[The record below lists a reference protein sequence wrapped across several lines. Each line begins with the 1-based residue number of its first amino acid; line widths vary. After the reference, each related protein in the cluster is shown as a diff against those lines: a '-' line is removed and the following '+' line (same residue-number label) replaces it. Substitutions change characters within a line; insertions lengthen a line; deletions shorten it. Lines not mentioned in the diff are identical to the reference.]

1 MRPNISDVRA
11 WSPEP
16 LRTLSSQLI
25 EADRR
30 VEDILDETRR
40 RADAEFTI
48 WKGAGATAAGA
59 HLSTTLRTSS
69 RISIAVRS
77 IADLYAGAANT
88 LGHAYREARTIAD
101 EAAFSGMTV
110 TDLGEVFPPV
120 PLSPINVA
128 DVLQNNQ
135 YAEAAATFGRN
146 LSVALDT
153 VERDEFDSAAAL
165 AIAFRQLSELLET
178 PPALVSGPII
188 LPDNPTELSNYW
200 NSLSPSEKDALA
212 THYPTIGNR
221 DGLPALDRDYYNR
234 RYLDSLSTSPDRT
247 YAAVASELRP
257 DMYLL
262 ALNTDGHAVIA
273 LGNPDT
279 ADNVATLVPGT
290 GTSLSGIG
298 GDLARTTAMFNSAR
312 AAAPGS
318 ANSVILWS
326 GYDAPPSLPDAGF
339 DSFADGAAPA
349 LDKFQDGLRASHDAP
364 ASHNVV
370 IGHSYGS
377 TVIGAATTGG
387 ASLDVDDL
395 VFVASPGVDADRVSD
410 LRLDSTSA
418 TDMAEHVYATTAFWD
433 PVQLVPKVL
442 GTHGFDPSDP
452 AFGAQI
458 FESAPGSPGLAV
470 HGEYWNAENP
480 ALNTLGRIISGTA

>member
-1 MRPNISDVRA
+1 MRPNISDVHM

-16 LRTLSSQLI
+16 LRRLSSHLI
-25 EADRR
+25 EADRQ
-30 VEDILDETRR
+30 VEDILDEIRR
-40 RADAEFTI
+40 RADAEFTV
-48 WKGAGATAAGA
+48 WKGVGATAAGA
-59 HLSTTLRTSS
+59 HLSGTLRTSS
-69 RISIAVRS
+69 RISIVVRS

-88 LGHAYREARTIAD
+88 LGRAYLEARTIAD
-101 EAAFSGMTV
+101 EASFSGMTV
-110 TDLGEVFPPV
+110 TNIGEVFPPS
-120 PLSPINVA
+120 PLSPINLA
-128 DVLQNNQ
+128 DILQNNQ
-135 YAEAAATFGRN
+135 YAEAAATFGRT
-146 LSVALDT
+146 LSAALDT
-153 VERDEFDSAAAL
+153 VECVEHESDEAL
-165 AIAFRQLSELLET
+165 AIAFRQLAALLEA

-188 LPDNPTELSNYW
+188 LPDNPTELSAYW
-200 NSLSPSEKDALA
+200 NSLSPIEKDSLA
-212 THYPTIGNR
+212 TRFPTIGNR

-257 DMYLL
+257 DMFLL
-262 ALNTDGHAVIA
+262 SLSTDGHAVIA

-326 GYDAPPSLPDAGF
+326 GYNAPPSLPDAGF

-349 LDKFQDGLRASHDAP
+349 LDKFQDGLRASHDGP

-377 TVIGAATTGG
+377 TVIGAATTDG

-410 LRLDSTSA
+410 LRLDSISA
-418 TDMAEHVYATTAFWD
+418 ADMGEHVYATTAFWD

-452 AFGAQI
+452 KFGAQV
-458 FESAPGSPGLAV
+458 FESAPGAPGLSI

-480 ALNTLGRIISGTA
+480 ALNTLGRIISGT